1 MKKTF
6 VKVRS
11 IKDIVVFVSLII
23 VGIILIVLPVDAGVN
38 IAGFFCILIGVLLA
52 FLLKSEYMD
61 QETGVKY
68 HKKEC
73 YFKLE
78 LHSTISDIIASN
90 PNSVDLSQEGK
101 GKTVR
106 LDIYFSKKANRAYLQ
121 LFKYVPHIYEPSSKV
136 YEYDIVNISNLIR

>member
-23 VGIILIVLPVDAGVN
+23 VGIILVVLPVDAGVN
-38 IAGFFCILIGVLLA
+38 IAGFFCILVGALLA
-52 FLLKSEYMD
+52 FMMKSEYME
-61 QETGVKY
+61 QESGEKY

-73 YFKLE
+73 YFKPE
-78 LHSTISDIIASN
+78 LHNVVSEAIASN
-90 PNSVDLSQEGK
+90 QNSVDLAQEGQ

-106 LDIYFSKKANRAYLQ
+106 LDIYFSKKANKAYMQ

-136 YEYDIVNISNLIR
+136 YEYNIAEVANLIK